1 MKGMRRAVAAT
12 LAMLAVGSGGPPPV
26 PDYVTSYALNAV
38 DLSALSGGH
47 LGILKAA
54 APSPIL
60 YLDWRLLNGLA
71 VGKDAGSALA
81 RPRSQA
87 SIEIRVRRV
96 STSSRCWAPSWVTAW
111 RTSAAR

>member
-81 RPRSQA
+81 RPSPTVIAPSRTLKLRSSTA
-87 SIEIRVRRV
+87 TVFRNRLVRF
-96 STSSRCWAPSWVTAW
+96 STSIK
-111 RTSAAR
+111 